1 MLYDLVMKYLY
12 PYSSTSSSSQVP
24 LLTAPSTSNKDNDE
38 ENDDL
43 FIKTNPI
50 FLKDLQQVKLKPWS
64 MEQHKKYH
72 LQKYGRINVQS
83 LSNKQLNDIM
93 NVKLRKTITKAP
105 QTVFEIR
112 HPCLRELLERRL
124 VQP

>member
-12 PYSSTSSSSQVP
+12 PSSSSSQVP
-24 LLTAPSTSNKDNDE
+24 LLTASSTPNKDNDE
-38 ENDDL
+38 DDDF

-64 MEQHKKYH
+64 IEQQQQQKYKQ
-72 LQKYGRINVQS
+72 QKYGKINVQS
-83 LSNKQLNDIM
+83 LSNNQLNDIM

>member
-12 PYSSTSSSSQVP
+12 PSPSSSQVP
-24 LLTAPSTSNKDNDE
+24 LLTASSTLNKDNDE
-38 ENDDL
+38 DNDDF

-64 MEQHKKYH
+64 IEHKKY
-72 LQKYGRINVQS
+72 QQEKYGRINVQS
-83 LSNKQLNDIM
+83 LSSKQLNDIM